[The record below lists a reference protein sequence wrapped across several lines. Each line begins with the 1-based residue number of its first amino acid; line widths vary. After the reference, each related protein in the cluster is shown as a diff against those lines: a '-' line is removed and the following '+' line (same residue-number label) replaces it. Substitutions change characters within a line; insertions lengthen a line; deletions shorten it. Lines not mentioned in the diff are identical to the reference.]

1 MSRGGEGGKVV
12 DGGVGDEQKIRQD
25 QPDEQEVSSAFA
37 EEKQKGFL
45 SHRRRLCYP
54 IDYTPLEGRSERQ
67 SNSFR

>member
-45 SHRRRLCYP
+45 RWENKISRCLKN
-54 IDYTPLEGRSERQ
+54 E
-67 SNSFR
+67 